1 MVVCHDWIHELTLK
15 NALKKLAKY
24 VAVLMLIAAVVLAA
38 SIPAARLERPND
50 LQPVNNGQPLAID
63 NVNLVTMVDEQVLV
77 DRQLFIRNGVIE
89 RIGVAGTAV
98 SDDYRRIDAKGAYL
112 MPGLFD
118 MHVHAMDRKN
128 LVLSLAYGV
137 TSVRNMGGYP
147 MHLRWKQE
155 LAEGQ
160 WLGSNLFSATPT
172 INGKKNA
179 NPLGEKIVTEPDKA
193 RQLVRR
199 YHAQGWDFIKVYAR
213 LDVPVYEAIV
223 DEAKRLEF
231 AVAGH
236 VPYPV
241 VETDYWLG
249 RPMVTLEHTEDI
261 FQGPLEYKYDDSAVE
276 AIARQLKDMNATVT
290 PTLMIFDHLTRLAR
304 EKQAFL
310 DELPLEYLNPVMK
323 RFVDGTAG
331 ARWLDAS
338 EALQA
343 SLEKRNVYF
352 QFITRVLHETGVNL
366 VLGTDWGA
374 IYAIPGSS
382 THDEI
387 ALLQKAG
394 LPAEAILE
402 MATINAAR
410 VLSVED
416 RLGSIVEGRTAD
428 LILVGHNP
436 MNHPEYLRQPLAVV
450 KNGQWLGKNELDM
463 LKKAA
468 SNPSSTYFTL
478 GRMLEFLIH

>member
-1 MVVCHDWIHELTLK
+1 MKTF
-15 NALKKLAKY
+15 LKKLAKY
-24 VAVLMLIAAVVLAA
+24 IAALMLVAVVALAA
-38 SIPAARLERPND
+38 SIPLAWMERPGD
-50 LQPVNNGQPLAID
+50 LQPVSNERPLAID
-63 NVNLVTMVDEQVLV
+63 NVNLVTMEDEQLLF
-77 DRQLFIRNGVIE
+77 DRQLLIRNGIIE
-89 RIGVAGTAV
+89 RIEAAGTAV
-98 SDDYRRIDAKGAYL
+98 SDEYRLIDASGAYL

-137 TSVRNMGGYP
+137 TSVRNMGGFP
-147 MHLRWKQE
+147 MHLRWKRE
-155 LAEGQ
+155 LAEGR

-172 INGKKNA
+172 MNGKKNA
-179 NPLGEKIVTEPDKA
+179 NPLGEKIVTDPDKA
-193 RQLVRR
+193 RELVRR
-199 YHAQGWDFIKVYAR
+199 FHGQGWDFIKAYAR
-213 LDVPVYEAIV
+213 LDVPVYEAII
-223 DEAKRLEF
+223 DEAERLDF
-231 AVAGH
+231 PVAGH

-241 VETDYWLG
+241 VETDYRLAS
-249 RPMVTLEHTEDI
+249 PMVTLEHTEDI
-261 FQGPLEYKYDDSAVE
+261 FQGPLEYQYDDRAVA
-276 AIARQLKDMNATVT
+276 AIAQQLKDMNATVT
-290 PTLMIFDHLTRLAR
+290 PTLLIFDHLTRLAR

-331 ARWLDAS
+331 ARWLGAG
-338 EALQA
+338 EELQA

-352 QFITRVLHETGVNL
+352 QYITRVLYETDVNL

-394 LPAEAILE
+394 LPTEAILK

-410 VLSVED
+410 VLRVDD
-416 RLGSIVEGRTAD
+416 RLGSIVEGKTAD

-436 MNHPEYLRQPLAVV
+436 MTNPTFLRQPLAVI
-450 KNGQWLGKNELDM
+450 KNGQWLGKNNLDL
-463 LKKAA
+463 LKKTA
-468 SNPSSTYFTL
+468 SNPSNTYFTV
-478 GRMLEFLIH
+478 GRMLEFLIN

>member
-1 MVVCHDWIHELTLK
+1 
-15 NALKKLAKY
+15 
-24 VAVLMLIAAVVLAA
+24 
-38 SIPAARLERPND
+38 
-50 LQPVNNGQPLAID
+50 
-63 NVNLVTMVDEQVLV
+63 
-77 DRQLFIRNGVIE
+77 
-89 RIGVAGTAV
+89 
-98 SDDYRRIDAKGAYL
+98 

-147 MHLRWKQE
+147 MHLRWKRE
-155 LAEGQ
+155 LAEGE

-172 INGKKNA
+172 MNGKENA
-179 NPLGEKIVTEPDKA
+179 NPLGEKIVSEADTA

-199 YHAQGWDFIKVYAR
+199 YHTQGWDFIKVYAR

-223 DEAKRLEF
+223 DEARRLDF
-231 AVAGH
+231 PVAGH

-241 VETDYWLG
+241 VETDYSLA

-261 FQGPLEYKYDDSAVE
+261 FQGPLNYRYDDSAVE
-276 AIARQLKDMNATVT
+276 AVARKLKDMNATVT

-310 DELPLEYLNPVMK
+310 DELPLEYLNPVMR

-331 ARWLDAS
+331 ARWLGAD
-338 EALQA
+338 ETLQA
-343 SLEKRNVYF
+343 SLEKRNLYF
-352 QFITRVLHETGVNL
+352 QFITRVLYETGVNL

-387 ALLQKAG
+387 ALLQQAG
-394 LPAEAILE
+394 LPAESILE
-402 MATINAAR
+402 MGTINAAR
-410 VLSVED
+410 ALGVED
-416 RLGSIVEGRTAD
+416 RLGSIAVGKTAD
-428 LILVGHNP
+428 LVLVEHNP
-436 MNHPEYLRQPLAVV
+436 MTDPKYLRRPLAVI
-450 KNGQWLGKNELDM
+450 KNGQWLGRNELDM
-463 LKKAA
+463 LKKTAG
-468 SNPSSTYFTL
+468 NPSSVYVTL
-478 GRMLEFLIH
+478 GRVLEFLID

>member
-1 MVVCHDWIHELTLK
+1 LK

-24 VAVLMLIAAVVLAA
+24 VAVLMVIVVIVLAA
-38 SIPAARLERPND
+38 SIPAARLEQPSD
-50 LQPVNNGQPLAID
+50 LQPANNGQPLAID
-63 NVNLVTMVDEQVLV
+63 NVNLVTMVGEQLLV
-77 DRQLFIRNGVIE
+77 DRQLLIRNGIIE
-89 RIGVAGTAV
+89 RIELAGTAI
-98 SDDYRRIDAKGAYL
+98 SDDYRRIDARGAYL

-147 MHLRWKQE
+147 MHLRWKRE

-172 INGKKNA
+172 MNGEKNA
-179 NPLGEKIVTEPDKA
+179 NPLGDKIVTEPDKA

-199 YHAQGWDFIKVYAR
+199 YQTEGWDFIKVYAY

-223 DEAKRLEF
+223 DEAKKLDF
-231 AVAGH
+231 PVAGH

-241 VETDYWLG
+241 VETDYRLAK
-249 RPMVTLEHTEDI
+249 PMVTLEHTEDI
-261 FQGPLEYKYDDSAVE
+261 FQGPLEYQYDDGAVE
-276 AIARQLKDMNATVT
+276 AIARQLKDMDATVT

-304 EKQAFL
+304 DKQSFL

-323 RFVDGTAG
+323 RFVDSTAG
-331 ARWLDAS
+331 ARWLNANETS
-338 EALQA
+338 QS
-343 SLEKRNVYF
+343 SLEKRNLYF

-394 LPAEAILE
+394 LPTEAILK

-410 VLSVED
+410 VLRVED
-416 RLGSIVEGRTAD
+416 RLGSISEGKTAD

-436 MNHPEYLRQPLAVV
+436 MTDPQYLRQPLAVV

-463 LKKAA
+463 LNEAA
-468 SNPSSTYFTL
+468 SNPSSTYFTM
-478 GRMLEFLIH
+478 GRVLEFLIH

>member
-1 MVVCHDWIHELTLK
+1 MK
-15 NALKKLAKY
+15 NALKKFAQYFAVLIV
-24 VAVLMLIAAVVLAA
+24 VAVIVVAAA
-38 SIPAARLERPND
+38 IPAARLERPSD
-50 LQPVNNGQPLAID
+50 LQPLNNGQPLAID
-63 NVNLVTMVDEQVLV
+63 NVNLATMVDGQLLV
-77 DRQLFIRNGVIE
+77 DRQLLIRNGIIE
-89 RIGVAGTAV
+89 RIEFAGTAV
-98 SDDYRRIDAKGAYL
+98 SDDYRRIDARGAYL

-147 MHLRWKQE
+147 MHLRWKRE

-172 INGKKNA
+172 MNGKKNA

-199 YHAQGWDFIKVYAR
+199 YHTQGWDFIKVYAR

-223 DEAKRLEF
+223 DEAKKLNF
-231 AVAGH
+231 PVAGH

-241 VETDYWLG
+241 VETDYRLAK
-249 RPMVTLEHTEDI
+249 PMVTLEHTEDI
-261 FQGPLEYKYDDSAVE
+261 FQGPLEYQYDDGAVE

-304 EKQAFL
+304 EKQSFL

-338 EALQA
+338 ETLQS
-343 SLEKRNVYF
+343 SLERRNLYF

-374 IYAIPGSS
+374 IYAVPGSS

-387 ALLQKAG
+387 TLLQKAG
-394 LPAEAILE
+394 LPTEAILK

-410 VLSVED
+410 ILRVED
-416 RLGSIVEGRTAD
+416 RLGSISEGKTAD

-436 MNHPEYLRQPLAVV
+436 MTDPQYLRQPLAVV

-468 SNPSSTYFTL
+468 SNPSNTYFTM
-478 GRMLEFLIH
+478 GRVLEFLIH